1 MNTGNPP
8 HLTYCT
14 NIHPGESWEEVFTSL
29 QQYALPLKNEVSPG
43 ALMGIGLR
51 LSDAASR
58 TLTHT
63 EGWRTLKAWLD
74 GNGLYV
80 AILNGFPFGGFHR
93 QRVKDDV
100 HRPDWTTHDRQT
112 YTVRL
117 AAILSQL
124 LPEGISGGISTSPI
138 TYRPWW
144 RPDQQEEMLNTAC
157 ENLARTVAAFANIR
171 RETGKFIHLD
181 IEPEPDGL
189 LDTTENTIHFFTREL
204 LPRAGKALVDHYG
217 FSATDA
223 ETVLRD
229 HVQLCYDVCHFAVMF
244 EAPKVSLQRLT
255 EAGIRI
261 GRLQLSAALK
271 AAIPTDPAGREALAG
286 EFRPFADAT
295 YLHQVT
301 ARQPDG
307 SLQQFPDLAPALA
320 TLGTTAATEWRS
332 HFHVPLFVQDY
343 GRLQSTQAEIAQTL
357 ALVQQQAITEHLEV
371 ETYTWEVLPPALK
384 LDLHSSIRREL
395 EWVRGQLGAQRG

>member
-1 MNTGNPP
+1 MKTGNPL

-14 NIHPGESWEEVFTSL
+14 NIHPGESWEDVFGSL

-43 ALMGIGLR
+43 ATMGIGLR
-51 LSDAASR
+51 LSDTASR

-63 EGWRTLKAWLD
+63 EGWRDLKTWL
-74 GNGLYV
+74 NEHGLYV

-124 LPEGISGGISTSPI
+124 VPEGISGGISTSPI

-144 RPDQQEEMLNTAC
+144 QPDQREAVLDAAC
-157 ENLARTVAAFANIR
+157 DNLARTVAALANIR

-189 LDTTENTIHFFTREL
+189 LDTTANTIHFFTREL
-204 LPRAGKALVDHYG
+204 PSRAGKALVEHHG
-217 FSATDA
+217 FSAADA

-229 HVQLCYDVCHFAVMF
+229 HIQLCYDVCHFAVMF
-244 EAPKVSLQRLT
+244 EDPKASIRRLM

-261 GRLQLSAALK
+261 GRVQLSAALK
-271 AAIPTDPAGREALAG
+271 ASIPADPSAREALAT
-286 EFRPFADAT
+286 ELRPFADST
-295 YLHQVT
+295 YLHQVA

-320 TLGTTAATEWRS
+320 TIGTTAATEWRS
-332 HFHVPLFVQDY
+332 HFHVPLFVHDY
-343 GRLQSTQAEIAQTL
+343 GRLQSTQSEIVQTL
-357 ALVQQQAITEHLEV
+357 ELVRQQPVTEHLEV

-395 EWVRGQLGAQRG
+395 EWVQVQLGTTKG

>member
-1 MNTGNPP
+1 MTTAHPL

-14 NIHPGESWEEVFTSL
+14 NIHPGESWEEVFESL
-29 QQYALPLKNEVSPG
+29 KRYALPLKREVSPG
-43 ALMGIGLR
+43 APMGIGLR

-58 TLTHT
+58 TLTHP
-63 EGWRTLKAWLD
+63 EGWRDLKAWLD

-124 LPEGISGGISTSPI
+124 VPEGMSGGISTSPI

-144 RPDQQEEMLNTAC
+144 RPDQQGAMLDAAC
-157 ENLARTVAAFANIR
+157 DNLARTVAALANIR

-189 LDTTENTIHFFTREL
+189 LDTTENTIYFFTREL
-204 LPRAGKALVDHYG
+204 PSRAGKVLVDHHG
-217 FSATDA
+217 FSAADA
-223 ETVLRD
+223 QTVLRD

-244 EAPKVSLQRLT
+244 EDPKTSIQRLT

-261 GRLQLSAALK
+261 GRVQLSAALK
-271 AAIPTDPAGREALAG
+271 AAIPAGPAERAALAD
-286 EFRPFADAT
+286 EFRPFADST
-295 YLHQVT
+295 YLHQVA

-320 TLGTTAATEWRS
+320 TIGTTASTEWRS

-343 GRLQSTQAEIAQTL
+343 GRLQSTRAEIIRTL
-357 ALVQQQAITEHLEV
+357 ELVQQQAVTEHLEV

-395 EWVRGQLGAQRG
+395 EWVQGQLGISRG

>member
-1 MNTGNPP
+1 
-8 HLTYCT
+8 
-14 NIHPGESWEEVFTSL
+14 
-29 QQYALPLKNEVSPG
+29 
-43 ALMGIGLR
+43 MGIGLR
-51 LSDAASR
+51 LSDTASR

-63 EGWRTLKAWLD
+63 EGWRDLKTWL
-74 GNGLYV
+74 NEHGLYV
-80 AILNGFPFGGFHR
+80 AILNGFPFGSFHR

-124 LPEGISGGISTSPI
+124 VPEGISGGISTSPI

-144 RPDQQEEMLNTAC
+144 QPDQREAVLDAAC
-157 ENLARTVAAFANIR
+157 DNLARTVAALANIR

-189 LDTTENTIHFFTREL
+189 LDTTANTIHFFTREL
-204 LPRAGKALVDHYG
+204 PSRAGKALVEHHG
-217 FSATDA
+217 FSAADA

-229 HVQLCYDVCHFAVMF
+229 HIQLCYDVCHFAVMF
-244 EAPKVSLQRLT
+244 EDPKASIRRLM

-261 GRLQLSAALK
+261 GRVQLSAALK
-271 AAIPTDPAGREALAG
+271 ASIPADPSAREALAT
-286 EFRPFADAT
+286 ELRPFADST
-295 YLHQVT
+295 YLHQVA

-320 TLGTTAATEWRS
+320 TIGTTAATEWRS
-332 HFHVPLFVQDY
+332 HFHVPLFVHDY
-343 GRLQSTQAEIAQTL
+343 GRLQSTQSEIVQTL
-357 ALVQQQAITEHLEV
+357 ELVRQQPVTEHLEV

-395 EWVRGQLGAQRG
+395 EWVQVQLGTTKG